1 MAFVKGFHKLSDVL
15 DTICSYIIV
24 VMLGAMVVI
33 TGAQIVCRMAFT
45 ALSWSE
51 EATRYLLVWSSFL
64 GASCVYKHSGHIS
77 ITFVQDMVPAALS
90 KVLKLLVH
98 VVCTILFVVVIIYG
112 MKYFGKQG
120 NQLSAA
126 MRLPMKYIY
135 LCIPVGCGF
144 MLVHAVDAVLGLL
157 FGKAALLFISFIVLL
172 LIGVPVAFAIA
183 AAALLVLL
191 KGDVKLLILV
201 QRMFASTDS
210 FSLIAVPFFIFA
222 GDLLAKG
229 KVSKVLVEFAESL
242 LGMLKGGLSIVSVLA
257 GMFFAAISGS
267 GAATT
272 AAVGATLIPELK
284 KRGYREDSAAA
295 LIAAAGTI
303 GVVIPPSV
311 PMVLYAVISEDSVN
325 TLFKN
330 GFIPG
335 ILMGVI
341 LVAISLYQARKFN
354 YPKGKA
360 FSVGNVLHTFKE
372 AIWGILMPLII
383 LGGIFSGY
391 FTPSEAAAVAVI
403 YAIFVSFFI
412 YRDLD
417 FKGLVEIMKGSAKT
431 SAVIMIIIAC
441 SGPFGWVLANYK
453 IPEAIASG
461 VLGIST
467 NKYVIM
473 FLISLIILLAGVFME
488 TSSAIII
495 LSPVF
500 LPLVKAMGISTVHFG
515 ILFVVGIAIGMIT
528 PPVAINLFVASGI
541 TGLPIERISK
551 SVIPYLIGLIIVF
564 FMIVYV
570 PLLIP
575 GLM

>member
-1 MAFVKGFHKLSDVL
+1 M
-15 DTICSYIIV
+15 
-24 VMLGAMVVI
+24 
-33 TGAQIVCRMAFT
+33 
-45 ALSWSE
+45 
-51 EATRYLLVWSSFL
+51 
-64 GASCVYKHSGHIS
+64 
-77 ITFVQDMVPAALS
+77 
-90 KVLKLLVH
+90 
-98 VVCTILFVVVIIYG
+98 
-112 MKYFGKQG
+112 
-120 NQLSAA
+120 
-126 MRLPMKYIY
+126 
-135 LCIPVGCGF
+135 
-144 MLVHAVDAVLGLL
+144 
-157 FGKAALLFISFIVLL
+157 AALLFISFIVLL

-341 LVAISLYQARKFN
+341 LVAISLYQARRFN

-417 FKGLVEIMKGSAKT
+417 FKGLIEIMKGSAKT

-441 SGPFGWVLANYK
+441 SGPFLANYK